1 MWSHACFRLTRSSVC
16 DTKLGRMWTLREK
29 LHQWTFYSQRLP
41 LVSILVANALR
52 SVCGGLR
59 CSSREESRSSN
70 RTMANSMRT
79 CGRGILRFTSL
90 EPCRLPGQRVALNGV
105 SKREESMDNS
115 RVQNGGETHV
125 PKTPGTADI
134 LLSDFLTFL
143 LTIVMRIWR

>member
-1 MWSHACFRLTRSSVC
+1 
-16 DTKLGRMWTLREK
+16 
-29 LHQWTFYSQRLP
+29 
-41 LVSILVANALR
+41 
-52 SVCGGLR
+52 
-59 CSSREESRSSN
+59 
-70 RTMANSMRT
+70 MANRAKT

-90 EPCRLPGQRVALNGV
+90 EPCRLPGQTAAPNGI

-125 PKTPGTADI
+125 HVPKTPGTVDI